1 MKRPF
6 PLLKVDLSLKLRS
19 LPLAPHQDCPLSL
32 PAPSIVPLQG
42 CTTVSMNS
50 AEQPNK
56 KNTEDKTLQKP
67 LGAVQPQG
75 GAAHGQELHSPRGL
89 MPALAGR
96 LLWVPYLGSTAG
108 SAQPRGSWV
117 H

>member
-42 CTTVSMNS
+42 YTTVSMNS

-56 KNTEDKTLQKP
+56 KIWRIKP
-67 LGAVQPQG
+67 YKNPWEQF
-75 GAAHGQELHSPRGL
+75 SPREEQP
-89 MPALAGR
+89 MDRSCTAL
-96 LLWVPYLGSTAG
+96 
-108 SAQPRGSWV
+108 RG
-117 H
+117 